1 MTATIDL
8 APILLMREIVI
19 GSIMGID
26 RSFPIYYVRLR
37 GIVVLVFVLVVVGS
51 VTSLIRG
58 HPPEKCQLASINC
71 PFVFNS
77 NRFDE
82 NNNNIRRNNNNNDD
96 DDNDDED
103 KK

>member
-1 MTATIDL
+1 MTTTIDL

-82 NNNNIRRNNNNNDD
+82 NNNNNDD
-96 DDNDDED
+96 DDHDDED